1 MAGSS
6 PATTSLY
13 INDSIIPW
21 RAKARTAM
29 TTGERP
35 RALHLICP
43 TSPAQKTKNNSVYQK
58 RKSDVGL
65 RHPASVRRGVSRSP
79 RDVRRGAM
87 DAAARETNAPAR
99 TVKPCG
105 PVPPTLGSSFVVMI
119 RKAMV
124 AKSPVH
130 QGERGAAVTPLRR
143 ECRMFRLPC
152 YCLACAKCISFARK
166 AHGCGQRPAFP
177 APSILSGTRK
187 MQNSGI
193 SCRGNV
199 ESRPL
204 HCHRPT

>member
-130 QGERGAAVTPLRR
+130 QGEHGAAVAPLRR
-143 ECRMFRLPC
+143 ECRMLRLPC
-152 YCLACAKCISFARK
+152 FAWR
-166 AHGCGQRPAFP
+166 ARNVRIFCTQGSRVRPAP
-177 APSILSGTRK
+177 GIPCALVISRGHRRWTTRANPVARTLSLG
-187 MQNSGI
+187 S
-193 SCRGNV
+193 S
-199 ESRPL
+199 
-204 HCHRPT
+204 H